1 MVGGCSDNVYSGKQS
16 FLTWSMMNV
25 KIISIVIIKFIKMIN
40 WQVSRQFLDTRELG
54 NSPKS
59 LANLHNN
66 QVLIMIGMMMISSR
80 TQ

>member
-1 MVGGCSDNVYSGKQS
+1 MYN
-16 FLTWSMMNV
+16 N
-25 KIISIVIIKFIKMIN
+25 KFIKNTN

-66 QVLIMIGMMMISSR
+66 QVLMMIGMMVISSG

>member
-1 MVGGCSDNVYSGKQS
+1 MSRDTVSVDKQ
-16 FLTWSMMNV
+16 LGNGEDA
-25 KIISIVIIKFIKMIN
+25 VIMFTLESRWRDMDDDDGNEIHN

-66 QVLIMIGMMMISSR
+66 QVMVMIGDGDDW
-80 TQ
+80 